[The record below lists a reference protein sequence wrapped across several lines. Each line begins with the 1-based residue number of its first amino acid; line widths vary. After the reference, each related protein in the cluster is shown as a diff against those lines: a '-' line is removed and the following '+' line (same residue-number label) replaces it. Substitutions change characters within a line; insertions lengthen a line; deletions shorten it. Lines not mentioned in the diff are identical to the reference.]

1 MKDLMNF
8 LKNKL
13 DKHGPLSDKEAS
25 ARDSVYN
32 DLEDM
37 ADGET
42 GKGMQAVKV
51 MAKDKPSLEAGLD
64 KAKEIVGHGP
74 SMADEG
80 SDEEES
86 QESDA
91 ESKLEEAAAEMT
103 SEEIEHAIQMLQEMK
118 AKKAS
123 PSKY

>member
-13 DKHGPLSDKEAS
+13 DKHGPISDKEAS
-25 ARDSVYN
+25 ARGSVYD

-64 KAKEIVGHGP
+64 KAKDIIGHG
-74 SMADEG
+74 
-80 SDEEES
+80 DEESPSEDMAS
-86 QESDA
+86 GEESDA
-91 ESKLEEAAAEMT
+91 LEQMCQDMPAD
-103 SEEIEHAIQMLQEMK
+103 EIDHAIQMLQEMK